1 MPRNPKEKVICQVCK
16 QPKHYNEV
24 LHAEIVRESI
34 KELIRKVS
42 RNLNEEFDTKTSFGD
57 QLSDRMAEFG
67 GSWKFIILFATVMVC
82 WIGINTAALLTKPF
96 DPFPYILLN
105 LVLSCLAAVQA
116 PVIMMSQNRQ
126 EAKDRLRAEH
136 DYRVNLKAELEIRN
150 LHEKVDHLLVHQ
162 WQRMMEIQDVQMD
175 LLAELRK
182 MDGPFTSAGQFLHGR
197 AVLTTR
203 GQGQPHIVTHLA
215 VPARVSLGRPPTSC
229 PNTATRT
236 LAAVGPHAGCA
247 QDPLPVPAPP
257 LPLPGPAP
265 RIRAVRRQTDRR
277 RRRPAPRDG
286 NPPGAHG

>member
-34 KELIRKVS
+34 KELIRKEHPDWSEDGFICFPDLNAFRAKHIREIMSKEVSEVTSLEHQVAKSIEQQELLS

-67 GSWKFIILFATVMVC
+67 GSWRFIILFATVMAC

-105 LVLSCLAAVQA
+105 LVLSCLAAIQA

-162 WQRMMEIQDVQMD
+162 WRRMMEIQDVQMD

-182 MDGPFTSAGQFLHGR
+182 
-197 AVLTTR
+197 
-203 GQGQPHIVTHLA
+203 
-215 VPARVSLGRPPTSC
+215 
-229 PNTATRT
+229 
-236 LAAVGPHAGCA
+236 
-247 QDPLPVPAPP
+247 
-257 LPLPGPAP
+257 
-265 RIRAVRRQTDRR
+265 
-277 RRRPAPRDG
+277 
-286 NPPGAHG
+286 